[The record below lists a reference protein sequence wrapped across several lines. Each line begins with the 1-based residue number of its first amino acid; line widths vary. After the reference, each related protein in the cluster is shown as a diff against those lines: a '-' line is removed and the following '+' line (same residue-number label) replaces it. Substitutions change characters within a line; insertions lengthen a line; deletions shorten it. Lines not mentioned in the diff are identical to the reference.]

1 MSVGEGYDAPKTTSV
16 LVSEQAK
23 SSGLL
28 LGKGGVKVLLKFR
41 TQPCQPGLW
50 DDEGD

>member
-1 MSVGEGYDAPKTTSV
+1 MTIDAPKTTLV

-23 SSGLL
+23 GRGLS